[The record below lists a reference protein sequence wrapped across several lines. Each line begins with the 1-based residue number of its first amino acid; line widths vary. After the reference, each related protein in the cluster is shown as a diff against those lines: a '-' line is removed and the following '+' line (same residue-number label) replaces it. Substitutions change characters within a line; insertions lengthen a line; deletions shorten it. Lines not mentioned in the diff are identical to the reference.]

1 MNWKQQVE
9 QYQKYLQGQD
19 QSPSKG
25 LGGSYLSEGG
35 FNTNDPNMDWEGYL
49 RQLGFSNLEN
59 MTNFQSPLYQ
69 QYAQYLQKAQGGVG
83 VNSLLAPLMAGGS
96 GYAGGQAIA
105 SQKAAE
111 MGRER
116 QDKINT
122 GVQGFAMN
130 MQNNVMGQLGQIG
143 GSFNNTLNRG
153 LMQGQEDAANS
164 PWKTVGGLL
173 GAGLGTLIAPG
184 IGTSIGASM
193 GSTVG
198 GYGGGGN

>member
-1 MNWKQQVE
+1 MNPMDMAKQFQTAKQRE
-9 QYQKYLQGQD
+9 QEIYAQM
-19 QSPSKG
+19 PNKG

-69 QYAQYLQKAQGGVG
+69 QYAQYLQKTQGGIG

-105 SQKAAE
+105 SQKASE

-143 GSFNNTLNRG
+143 GSFNNTLNRNA
-153 LMQGQEDAANS
+153 MDAQTEAANN
-164 PWKTVGGLL
+164 PLNQLGGVFGSVL
-173 GAGLGTLIAPG
+173 GMLNPFGG
-184 IGTSIGASM
+184 GAAKSGG
-193 GSTVG
+193 GSVG
-198 GYGGGGN
+198 GYNG

>member
-69 QYAQYLQKAQGGVG
+69 QYAQYLQKTQGGIG

-105 SQKAAE
+105 SQKASE

-143 GSFNNTLNRG
+143 SSFNNTLNRNAIEA
-153 LMQGQEDAANS
+153 QQDAANS
-164 PWKTVGGLL
+164 PWGTVGGVLGGIGGFLL
-173 GAGLGTLIAPG
+173 GGPAGAVAGYG
-184 IGTSIGASM
+184 M
-193 GSTVG
+193 GSSAG
-198 GYGGGGN
+198 RAL